1 MNKIQQLKF
10 DYRQQLMSN
19 RQVVCTGNPLR
30 PGTLASGFV
39 KIFPNAIFLCRS
51 TGWDLS
57 NIDEAC
63 KARLSEVFST
73 CNTFLN
79 CSYVAPEV
87 QTTLL
92 ESCYNSVKFC
102 DVINIGSTNEY
113 DGLGSKNYQAAKVNL
128 RTKSLQL
135 NSFRFNTCHLIVGGI
150 KNDSSD
156 LKSTWLDIDLICN
169 TAVEIWNRPYL
180 TPIMAMD
187 QHKEPW

>member
-10 DYRQQLMSN
+10 DYLQQLMTD
-19 RQVVCTGNPLR
+19 RRVVCTGNPLR
-30 PGTLASGFV
+30 SGTLASGFV

-57 NIDEAC
+57 NIDEVC
-63 KARLSEVFST
+63 KTKLTDIFSN

-79 CSYVAPEV
+79 CSYIAPGV
-87 QTTLL
+87 QTALL
-92 ESCYNSVKFC
+92 ELCNNSVKFC
-102 DVINIGSTNEY
+102 DVINLGSTHEY
-113 DGLGSKNYQAAKVNL
+113 DGLGSKNYEESKINL
-128 RTKSLQL
+128 RAKSLQL

-156 LKSTWLDIDLICN
+156 LKSDWLDIDLICN
-169 TAVEIWNRPYL
+169 TVVELWNRPYL
-180 TPIMAMD
+180 TPIMSMD